1 MEPEEPK
8 AKGSNPIQK
17 VKQNFRPDWIDSDNK
32 IYINKL
38 NFICDNFDKN
48 HEDVKK
54 LRNKVYKTHVLE
66 IEDLYSRTREVVDD
80 FKTTKEKVLAME
92 DNLPK
97 IVREMIAFY
106 IDQRFEK
113 RFDTF
118 MTKEEFKDK
127 ISYKMDYTV
136 FNDF

>member
-1 MEPEEPK
+1 M
-8 AKGSNPIQK
+8 
-17 VKQNFRPDWIDSDNK
+17 
-32 IYINKL
+32 
-38 NFICDNFDKN
+38 
-48 HEDVKK
+48 
-54 LRNKVYKTHVLE
+54 YKTHRLE
-66 IEDLYSRTREVVDD
+66 IEDLYSKTREVADD

-118 MTKEEFKDK
+118 LTKDEFKAQ
-127 ISYKMDYTV
+127 ISYKMDYEV
-136 FNDF
+136 FKDYQKREIEAKEVDDKEFKIDERFN

>member
-1 MEPEEPK
+1 M
-8 AKGSNPIQK
+8 
-17 VKQNFRPDWIDSDNK
+17 KQGVRPDWINSDNQ
-32 IYINKL
+32 IFINKL
-38 NFICDNFDKN
+38 NFICENFDKN

-54 LRNKVYKTHVLE
+54 LRNVVYKTHRLE
-66 IEDLYSRTREVVDD
+66 IEDLYSKTREVADD

-118 MTKEEFKDK
+118 LTKDDFK
-127 ISYKMDYTV
+127 T
-136 FNDF
+136 

>member
-1 MEPEEPK
+1 M
-8 AKGSNPIQK
+8 QK

-54 LRNKVYKTHVLE
+54 LRNKVYKTMSLE
-66 IEDLYSRTREVVDD
+66 IEDLYSRTREVADD

-106 IDQRFEK
+106 ID
-113 RFDTF
+113 
-118 MTKEEFKDK
+118 
-127 ISYKMDYTV
+127 
-136 FNDF
+136 